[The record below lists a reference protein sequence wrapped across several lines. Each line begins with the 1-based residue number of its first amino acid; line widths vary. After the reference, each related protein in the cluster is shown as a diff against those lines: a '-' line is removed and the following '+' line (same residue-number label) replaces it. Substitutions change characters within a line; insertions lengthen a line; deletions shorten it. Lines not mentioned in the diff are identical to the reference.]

1 MKRFACTFL
10 GFVFMVSLLGCR
22 TASPFAK
29 DGIPKQSY
37 RVGGGRELKYRAPA
51 TGMLWLVEENSR
63 RIVLS
68 EFLERG
74 KSFKQQLDPA
84 EKDFREI
91 CEQLGINLPDARF
104 GLYFV
109 PSRWADGKAK

>member
-10 GFVFMVSLLGCR
+10 GLAFMVSLLGCR

-29 DGIPKQSY
+29 DGIPKQRY
-37 RVGGGRELKYRAPA
+37 RVGGGSELKYRASV
-51 TGMLWLVEENSR
+51 TGTLWLVEENSR
-63 RIVLS
+63 QMVLS
-68 EFLERG
+68 EFLKRG

-91 CEQLGINLPDARF
+91 CEQLGINMPAARF

-109 PSRWADGKAK
+109 PSK